1 MILPD
6 PDKEALMAGLPG
18 WMLQNYC
25 QIFFDWYRLFKME
38 DFFIRGVG
46 DKGKVIIFATAKTT
60 WWL

>member
-1 MILPD
+1 
-6 PDKEALMAGLPG
+6 
-18 WMLQNYC
+18 MLQNYC